1 MRSSN
6 GDSLQG
12 QTVMV
17 VGASSGIG
25 QAVAQVSNQQGAH
38 VILSSRSK
46 DKLEAVRDSLTN
58 PEQATV
64 LPLDYL
70 NREQVRAAIAS
81 LTDINHLVIPAVADE
96 NAKRSPFV
104 KISDQVMR
112 ASFDKFWGQVYVT
125 QAAAPKMQSGSS
137 ITLFSSVAAFRPPE
151 PQSGLSVMNA
161 VQGAI
166 AALGRSLARE
176 LAPVRVNVMVPG
188 VVLTNVWKPEERESL
203 RQWMES
209 SLPSQYAGQPED
221 IAHAVLYLMTNP
233 YATGTL
239 HFLDGGLQLI

>member
-1 MRSSN
+1 MRSFN
-6 GDSLQG
+6 ADSLQG
-12 QTVMV
+12 QTVMII
-17 VGASSGIG
+17 GASSGIG
-25 QAVAQVSNQQGAH
+25 QAVAQASNQQGAH

-70 NREQVRAAIAS
+70 NREQVRTVIAS

-104 KISDQVMR
+104 EISDEVMR

-151 PQSGLSVMNA
+151 AQSGLSVMNA
-161 VQGAI
+161 VQG
-166 AALGRSLARE
+166 L
-176 LAPVRVNVMVPG
+176 
-188 VVLTNVWKPEERESL
+188 
-203 RQWMES
+203 
-209 SLPSQYAGQPED
+209 
-221 IAHAVLYLMTNP
+221 
-233 YATGTL
+233 
-239 HFLDGGLQLI
+239 

>member
-1 MRSSN
+1 MTDN
-6 GDSLQG
+6 LQG
-12 QTVMV
+12 KTVLI

-25 QAVAQVSNQQGAH
+25 RAVAHASNQRGAH
-38 VILSSRSK
+38 IILSSRSRE
-46 DKLEAVRDSLTN
+46 KLEGVRAELAIPDR
-58 PEQATV
+58 ATV
-64 LPLDYL
+64 LPFDYL
-70 NREQVRAAIAS
+70 NREEVHAALAPLETIH
-81 LTDINHLVIPAVADE
+81 HLVIPAVADE
-96 NAKRSPFV
+96 NAKRSRFV
-104 KISDQVMR
+104 EISDEMMR

-125 QAAAPKMQSGSS
+125 QAAAPKMPAGGS
-137 ITLFSSVAAFRPPE
+137 ITLFSSVAAFRPPQ

-176 LAPVRVNVMVPG
+176 LAPVRVNVLVPG

-203 RQWMES
+203 TQWMES
-209 SLPSQYAGQPED
+209 SLPSQHVGQAED
-221 IAHAVLYLMTNP
+221 IAHAVLYLMTNL

>member
-1 MRSSN
+1 MSSN
-6 GDSLQG
+6 VDNLQG
-12 QTVMV
+12 QMVMV

-25 QAVAQVSNQQGAH
+25 QAVAHASNQQGAH

-46 DKLEAVRDSLTN
+46 DKLEAVRDSLAN
-58 PEQATV
+58 PQQATV
-64 LPLDYL
+64 FPFDYL
-70 NREQVRAAIAS
+70 NLEEVRRAIAS
-81 LTDINHLVIPAVADE
+81 LADINHLVIPAVADE

-104 KISDQVMR
+104 EISDDVMR

-125 QAAAPKMQSGSS
+125 QAAAPKMPAGGS
-137 ITLFSSVAAFRPPE
+137 ITLFSSVAAFRPPQ

-188 VVLTNVWKPEERESL
+188 VVLTNVWKPEEQESL
-203 RQWMES
+203 AKWMES
-209 SLPSQYAGQPED
+209 SLPSQHTGQPGD

-239 HFLDGGLQLI
+239 HFIDGGLQLI